1 MTSYIRGDAKRESS
15 RDESSVCRVSVY
27 CKAWTLTDFLRWW
40 RRRGVDRVE
49 AADVEAADVEAAD
62 VEAAGVESSI
72 ATLSAVM
79 LMLKGAMGTGAV
91 VSGS

>member
-1 MTSYIRGDAKRESS
+1 MTSYIRGDANRESS
-15 RDESSVCRVSVY
+15 RDESSVCRVSVF

-49 AADVEAADVEAAD
+49 AADVEAADVEAA
-62 VEAAGVESSI
+62 GVESGI